1 VRPERG
7 SISVVAAGVMAL
19 TVVLTLGAAD
29 VGRVLVAQARARTAA
44 DASALAAA
52 QELALPTGRS
62 PEEVAAEYATRDGGE
77 LLSCA
82 CDAGSSDA
90 IVEVRV
96 SAGPLFLAADDRW
109 VTARSRAVVD
119 VVPPPAP

>member
-1 VRPERG
+1 MRSERG
-7 SISVVAAGVMAL
+7 SVSVVAAGVMAL

-29 VGRVLVAQARARTAA
+29 VGRALVAQARARTAA

-52 QELALPTGRS
+52 QELALPTGRT
-62 PEEVAAEYATRDGGE
+62 PGEVAVEYATRNGGD

-82 CDAGSSDA
+82 CDTGSSDA

-96 SAGPLFLAADDRW
+96 PVGPLFLAGDDRW

-119 VVPPPAP
+119 VTPPPPP